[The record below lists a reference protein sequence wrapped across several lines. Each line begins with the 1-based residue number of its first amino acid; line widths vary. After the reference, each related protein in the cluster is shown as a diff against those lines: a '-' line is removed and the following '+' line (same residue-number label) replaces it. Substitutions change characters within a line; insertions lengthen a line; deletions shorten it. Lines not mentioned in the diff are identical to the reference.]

1 MSKILWFSSLLEGN
15 LPSSKD
21 KNQSFLLNQAL
32 LHFDFHFISQI
43 EECQIDSHVE
53 KTDWSDRES
62 GQIDRSIGININ
74 KLIYQLAYWASSS
87 SYQSYIKLFFGH
99 TVSLSSSGK
108 IVRNQPPIYFRTL
121 NFKYDTV
128 NEYFM
133 ILKLQYCFGIQSHL
147 VFEI

>member
-1 MSKILWFSSLLEGN
+1 MDIFSYKAWGSKILWFLSLLEGN

-62 GQIDRSIGININ
+62 GQIDRSTSLV
-74 KLIYQLAYWASSS
+74 KL
-87 SYQSYIKLFFGH
+87 
-99 TVSLSSSGK
+99 VS
-108 IVRNQPPIYFRTL
+108 
-121 NFKYDTV
+121 
-128 NEYFM
+128 
-133 ILKLQYCFGIQSHL
+133 ILTS
-147 VFEI
+147 